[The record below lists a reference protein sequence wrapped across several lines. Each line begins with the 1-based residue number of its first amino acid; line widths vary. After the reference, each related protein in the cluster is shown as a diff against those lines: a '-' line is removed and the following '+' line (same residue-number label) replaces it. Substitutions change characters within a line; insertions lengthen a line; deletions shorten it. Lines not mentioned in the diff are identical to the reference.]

1 MPKIVTRAAD
11 PKASRIQEYVLISG
25 KHFAINEDGDEIVYS
40 VGERVPLTR
49 AEFNAFKD
57 KFREVAASETKE
69 PEKEPAKEPAK
80 TQGTT
85 QTQTQT
91 QTKPQGATT

>member
-85 QTQTQT
+85 QTQT
-91 QTKPQGATT
+91 KPQGATT

>member
-11 PKASRIQEYVLISG
+11 PKASRIQEYVLVSG

-85 QTQTQT
+85 QTQT
-91 QTKPQGATT
+91 KPQGATT

>member
-11 PKASRIQEYVLISG
+11 PKASQIQEYVLVSG
-25 KHFAINEDGDEIVYS
+25 KHFAFNEDGDEIVYS

-57 KFREVAASETKE
+57 KFREVAASETKQ
-69 PEKEPAKEPAK
+69 PEKEPVKEPAK
-80 TQGTT
+80 T
-85 QTQTQT
+85 TQTQT
-91 QTKPQGATT
+91 QTKPQGSTT